1 MVNMDCMN
9 CVFYLYELDTNWSE
23 CQHPDFDPEKPDT
36 CPGYYSKQDAKDDEK
51 LKFAEK
57 G

>member
-1 MVNMDCMN
+1 MINMDCMN

-36 CPGYYSKQDAKDDEK
+36 CLGYYSKQDAKDDEE
-51 LKFAEK
+51 LRFAEK